1 MNWNDVLSVF
11 LTELLKA
18 VLPLAAAALAAWLFG
33 LAAVAWKKFHE
44 EHYDLAE
51 TIEQVAAM
59 VVKAAE
65 QSQLSGLIQDKK
77 EFAIAEVERIL
88 RDQYKLKI
96 DLATIDTLVEAAVW
110 QEFNKAREYKYGLG
124 AREEC

>member
-18 VLPLAAAALAAWLFG
+18 VLPLVATAAAAWLFG
-33 LAAVAWKKFHE
+33 LAAVAWKKFKE
-44 EHYDLAE
+44 EHYDLSE

-65 QSQLSGLIQDKK
+65 QSQLAGLIADKK

-88 RDQYKLKI
+88 REQYKIKI
-96 DLATIDTLVEAAVW
+96 DLQTIDTLIEAAVW
-110 QEFNKAREYKYGLG
+110 AEFNKNRDYQLEAE
-124 AREEC
+124 

>member
-33 LAAVAWKKFHE
+33 LAAVAWKKFKQ
-44 EHYDLAE
+44 EHYDLSE

-65 QSQLSGLIQDKK
+65 QSQLSGLIKDKK
-77 EFAIAEVERIL
+77 AFAIAEVERIL

-110 QEFNKAREYKYGLG
+110 QEFNKAREYKYELG